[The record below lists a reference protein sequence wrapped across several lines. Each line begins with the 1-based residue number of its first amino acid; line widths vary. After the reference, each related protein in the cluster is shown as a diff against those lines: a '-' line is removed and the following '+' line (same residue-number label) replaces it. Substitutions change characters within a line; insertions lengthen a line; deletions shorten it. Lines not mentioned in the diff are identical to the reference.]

1 MKVKIDGLRF
11 SYNGK
16 EVLTDLDLP
25 VKEGEFMGLVG
36 PNGSGKTTLLKNMG
50 GVLEADDGTVYLD
63 GKELM
68 RIPIKEIA
76 TKVAALE
83 QETTVGFDF
92 TVREVVEMGRF
103 PHLDRFERHSDG
115 DLRAVERAIEVT
127 DLMDFTDRYVNKLSG
142 GEKQRVF
149 LALALAQ
156 EPDLLLLDEPTASL
170 DINYQ
175 IKIMETVKSLQSEG
189 LTVVA
194 AIHDLN
200 LAAQYADRVA
210 LLCDG
215 SVKVLGDPCDV
226 LTRENIA
233 EVFGVEV
240 EVENSETKGTI
251 HIFPKSGPFCVQEV

>member
-1 MKVKIDGLRF
+1 MKVRVDRLRF

-16 EVLTDLDLP
+16 SVLEDLDLP
-25 VKEGEFMGLVG
+25 VREGEFLGLVG
-36 PNGSGKTTLLKNMG
+36 PNGSGKTTLLKNIG
-50 GVLEADDGTVYLD
+50 GVLKPDGGSVYLD
-63 GKELM
+63 GKELS
-68 RIPIKEIA
+68 RIPIKEVA
-76 TKVAALE
+76 TKVAALQ

-103 PHLDRFERHSDG
+103 PHLDRFERHGDG
-115 DLRAVERAIEVT
+115 DMRAVEKAIEVT
-127 DLMDFTDRYVNKLSG
+127 DLRDFTDRCVNQLSG

-215 SVKVLGDPCDV
+215 NVKVLGDPCDV

-251 HIFPKSGPFCVQEV
+251 HIFPKTGPFCTEEI

>member
-1 MKVKIDGLRF
+1 MKVDIDELSF
-11 SYNGK
+11 AYNGK
-16 EVLTDLDLP
+16 SVLEGLDLTIR
-25 VKEGEFMGLVG
+25 EGEFLGLVG
-36 PNGSGKTTLLKNMG
+36 PNGSGKTTLLKNIG
-50 GVLEADDGTVYLD
+50 GVLEPDNGLIYLD
-63 GKELM
+63 QEDLSSLPTKEV
-68 RIPIKEIA
+68 A
-76 TKVAALE
+76 TKVAALQ
-83 QETTVGFDF
+83 QETRVGFDF

-103 PHLDRFERHSDG
+103 PHLDRFERHTDV
-115 DLRAVERAIEVT
+115 DTRAVERAIEVT
-127 DLMDFTDRYVNKLSG
+127 DLDEFCDRPVNQLSG

-175 IKIMETVKSLQSEG
+175 VKIMETVQELSSEG

-210 LLCDG
+210 LLSNG
-215 SVKVLGDPCDV
+215 GIEVLGKPREI
-226 LTRENIA
+226 LTVDNIA

-240 EVENSETKGTI
+240 EVEDSDLKDSI
-251 HIFPKSGPFCVQEV
+251 HIFPKTGKLEG

>member
-1 MKVKIDGLRF
+1 MKVDIDELSF
-11 SYNGK
+11 AYNGK
-16 EVLTDLDLP
+16 SVLEGLDLTIR
-25 VKEGEFMGLVG
+25 EGEFLGLVG
-36 PNGSGKTTLLKNMG
+36 PNGSGKTTLLKNIG
-50 GVLEADDGTVYLD
+50 GVLEPDNGLIYLD
-63 GKELM
+63 QEDLSSLPTKEV
-68 RIPIKEIA
+68 A
-76 TKVAALE
+76 TKVAALQ
-83 QETTVGFDF
+83 QETRVGFDF

-103 PHLDRFERHSDG
+103 PHLDRFERHTDV
-115 DLRAVERAIEVT
+115 DTRAVERAIEVT
-127 DLMDFTDRYVNKLSG
+127 DLDEFCDRPVNQLSG

-175 IKIMETVKSLQSEG
+175 VKIMETVQELSSEG

-210 LLCDG
+210 LLSDG
-215 SVKVLGDPCDV
+215 GIEVLGKPREI
-226 LTRENIA
+226 LTVDNIA

-240 EVENSETKGTI
+240 EVEDSDLKDSI
-251 HIFPKSGPFCVQEV
+251 HIFPKTGKLEG